1 MELKSLVGALRQCG
15 RVRSLRRGK
24 SFHCHLIKLGLS
36 SDVYYAN
43 NVMSMYVESN
53 SLEDA
58 HHLFEQMPVRNL
70 VTWST
75 MISANA
81 SAGEPDIA
89 IRMYNLMLE
98 SGAELPNGFVYSA
111 VLKACSL
118 AGDLELGKSIHK
130 RIHGTRLELDTVLMN
145 TLLDMYAKCGSMYD
159 ARRVFDDIKE
169 KTLVSWNTIIS
180 GYCKEGLMEEA
191 LSLFHQMPK
200 RNVISWN
207 SIIAGFSDKG
217 SPHALECIR
226 IMHLEG
232 FKLDGFTFPCALKT
246 CGSLRSVALGR
257 QLHGFVEKSG
267 FGSSCFSASAL
278 VDMYSDCAQ
287 LDDATRVF
295 YNYLSHGFSIHE
307 SLALCNSML
316 SGYVFGGRD
325 EAALKMLSEIHS
337 SGVCMDSYTFSSGLK
352 ASINLLNLKIGLQVH
367 GLATTSGYGLDY
379 VIGSILIDFYAK
391 HGNIDD
397 ALGLFHHLP
406 RKDMVAWSSLIVG
419 CAKVGLYSLSYSL
432 FRDMI
437 SLGEDVDEFIIS
449 SILKVCSSM
458 VSIRSGKQV
467 HGFCVKS
474 GYLSDGVVVTSLI
487 DMYTK
492 CGEIDNGL
500 GLFNKLLV
508 RDTVCW
514 TGIIVGCGQN
524 GRAQEAIRL
533 FHEMLETGLKPNE
546 VTFLG
551 VLSACRHS
559 GLVEHARTLFKS
571 METDYALSPHFE
583 HYYCM
588 VELLGQAG
596 YLNEAEELI
605 SAMPMK
611 PDKTIWGSLLAA
623 AGNHRNAELVNRVG
637 HRLLA
642 ILPEDP
648 SVYVM
653 ISNVYATLGMWDNL
667 SKVRE
672 SAKEVGA
679 KQAGKSWVEMSF

>member
-1 MELKSLVGALRQCG
+1 MELRSLVGTLRQCG
-15 RVRSLRRGK
+15 RARSVRHGK
-24 SFHCHLIKLGLS
+24 SFHCHFVKLGLS

-43 NVMSMYVESN
+43 NLMSMYVESN

-58 HHLFEQMPVRNL
+58 YHLFEQMPVRNL

-75 MISANA
+75 IISAY
-81 SAGEPDIA
+81 AGAAEPDIA

-98 SGAELPNGFVYSA
+98 SEDESPNGFVYSA

-118 AGDLELGKSIHK
+118 SGDIELGKSIHK
-130 RIHGTRLELDTVLMN
+130 RIHGTRLESDTVLLN
-145 TLLDMYAKCGSMYD
+145 TLMDMYAKCGSMHE

-169 KTLVSWNTIIS
+169 KTSVSWNTVIS

-191 LSLFHQMPK
+191 LRLFYQMTKP
-200 RNVISWN
+200 NAISWN
-207 SIIAGFSDKG
+207 IIIAGFAENG
-217 SPHALECIR
+217 SQHALECIR
-226 IMHLEG
+226 IMHREG
-232 FKLDGFTFPCALKT
+232 FKLDEFTFPCALKS
-246 CGSLRSVALGR
+246 CGSLGSVALGR
-257 QLHGFVEKSG
+257 QVHGYVEKSG
-267 FGSSCFSASAL
+267 FGSSCFSATAL
-278 VDMYSDCAQ
+278 VDMYSDCIQ

-295 YNYLSHGFSIHE
+295 YEYLAQGVSIHE
-307 SLALCNSML
+307 SLVLYNSML
-316 SGYVFGGRD
+316 SGYVLGGRD
-325 EAALKMLSEIHS
+325 KAALEMLSKIHS

-352 ASINLLNLKIGLQVH
+352 ASFNSLNLRVGLQVH

-379 VIGSILIDFYAK
+379 VIGSIVIDLYAN
-391 HGNIDD
+391 HGKIGD
-397 ALGLFHHLP
+397 ALRLFHLLP
-406 RKDMVAWSSLIVG
+406 TKDMVAWSGLIVG
-419 CAKVGLYSLSYSL
+419 SAKAGLYSLSYSL

-437 SLGEDVDEFIIS
+437 SLGEDVDEFIITS
-449 SILKVCSSM
+449 TVKVCSSL

-467 HGFCVKS
+467 HAFCVKN

-492 CGEIDNGL
+492 CGEIDKAL
-500 GLFNKLLV
+500 ALFTKLLV

-551 VLSACRHS
+551 VLAACRHS
-559 GLVEHARTLFKS
+559 GLVEQARTLFKS
-571 METDYALSPHFE
+571 METDYELIPHFE

-596 YLNEAEELI
+596 YLNDAEDLI
-605 SAMPMK
+605 FSMPMK
-611 PDKTIWGSLLAA
+611 PDKTIWSSLLAA
-623 AGNHRNAELVNRVG
+623 AGNHRNTELVNRIG
-637 HRLLA
+637 QRLLA

-653 ISNVYATLGMWDNL
+653 ISNVYATLGMWDHL

-672 SAKEVGA
+672 SARDVGA
-679 KQAGKSWVEMSF
+679 KEAGKSWVEISL